1 MKLLKRGGSKKT
13 PNGLIFR
20 ERHSLHMTVEATLEK
35 KACQHSERQAGHGEV
50 GWWPWVLRD
59 SQIQQ

>member
-1 MKLLKRGGSKKT
+1 MKLLKRGGRKKT

-20 ERHSLHMTVEATLEK
+20 ERHSLHMTMEAALEK
-35 KACQHSERQAGHGEV
+35 KACQHSERQAGNGEV
-50 GWWPWVLRD
+50 GWRHWGLRD

>member
-20 ERHSLHMTVEATLEK
+20 ERHSLHMTMEAALEK
-35 KACQHSERQAGHGEV
+35 KACQHSERQAGNGEV
-50 GWWPWVLRD
+50 GW
-59 SQIQQ
+59 